1 MTKPKTPTA
10 PKTPPAR
17 SIPTPAAEDIKGL
30 DKPVV
35 LDLTARRAARNAARK
50 SGPKVKVGAVTYE
63 LPAELKLETLEGVF
77 AVVAGD
83 IGGIH
88 RMLVDLFGEEAV
100 TPAPELEANATP
112 AIKREHTRRA
122 RAFNPAFAEL
132 TIDDL
137 AELFGVFA
145 EGYGID
151 LGNSAASTTS

>member
-1 MTKPKTPTA
+1 MTKPKAA
-10 PKTPPAR
+10 PAVKTPPAR
-17 SIPTPAAEDIKGL
+17 SVPQPKPEDIKGIGT
-30 DKPVV
+30 PEV
-35 LDLTARRAARNAARK
+35 LDLSARRAARNAARK

-88 RMLVDLFGEEAV
+88 RMLVDLFGEEA
-100 TPAPELEANATP
+100 TERPADIDATATP
-112 AIKREHTRRA
+112 AVKREHTRRA
-122 RAFNPAFAEL
+122 KAYNPAFAEL